1 MDDPEVT
8 NASAWN
14 DYGSHHLARGTDVPD
29 AHGISW
35 GFWQD
40 AHGVDVLGD
49 VRGLR
54 VADLGAGLGRHAAH
68 LARAHGAVVDAVEA
82 SPTQHERAAARYG
95 GVPGLRLVLA
105 DAVDHLR
112 LTDPYEVIYSVHGF
126 AYIDPRRLLPAV
138 ADALAPGGR
147 LVFSVLHT
155 DSDGQGP
162 SNTVTARPQILPL
175 AGGGQLTVQM
185 WVLAPELWRD
195 LLEEHGLV
203 VERIDTLD
211 APEENV
217 PTSCRLFHARR
228 RTRVASRPRTAGPPP
243 SNTALGVGAI
253 LHGPR
258 GLLLGRHRRGTW
270 ELPGGS
276 VERGESLAG
285 TAVREVREETG
296 CLVRDEDVELL
307 GLLLDE
313 VEGTVRA
320 TAVAVITAW
329 EGEPGDQPGES
340 VGDWRWWALDRL
352 PNGLF
357 VPSAQCLTTWRP
369 DLPIEHPP
377 ARLHRFRA
385 GSGKPTGDADA

>member
-40 AHGVDVLGD
+40 VHGVDVLGD
-49 VRGLR
+49 VRGRR
-54 VADLGAGLGRHAAH
+54 VADLGSGLGRHAAH

-82 SPTQHERAAARYG
+82 SSTQHERAAARYG

-195 LLEEHGLV
+195 LLEAHGLV

-211 APEENV
+211 APQEDV

-276 VERGESLAG
+276 VERGESLVG
-285 TAVREVREETG
+285 TAVREVREATG

-385 GSGKPTGDADA
+385 GIGEPTGDADA